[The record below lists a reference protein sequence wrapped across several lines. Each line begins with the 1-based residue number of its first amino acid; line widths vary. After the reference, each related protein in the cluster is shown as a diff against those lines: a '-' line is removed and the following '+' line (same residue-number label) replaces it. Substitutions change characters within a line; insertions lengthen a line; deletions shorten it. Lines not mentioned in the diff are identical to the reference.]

1 MIRVN
6 LLPTKQSARRVGTK
20 GSSAATGQQGL
31 VVAVGAALAASLLL
45 CGVAYYLKSDELER
59 ITKTNASL
67 QHQAAAVKEE
77 IKDHD
82 DIRAKLADIEARER
96 AIASLQAARTGPTSV
111 MLELVRAVSPG
122 RGPTVDMET
131 TERLRKDNPTALPN
145 PDWDTRR
152 LWLSDYSEADRVVK
166 MTGLARDGEDVSE
179 LVRRLS
185 VSQMFTDIKLLT
197 GQKGMDTDTKLEL
210 VKFQLS
216 AKARY

>member
-6 LLPTKQSARRVGTK
+6 LLPTKQSAKRVSAK
-20 GSSAATGQQGL
+20 SSATDPQQGL
-31 VVAVGAALAASLLL
+31 VIAVAAALLLSGLL
-45 CGVAYYLKSDELER
+45 CAVAYYLKNTELENVTKINTGLQLQASR
-59 ITKTNASL
+59 I
-67 QHQAAAVKEE
+67 KEE

-82 DIRAKLADIEARER
+82 EIRAKLAEIESRER

-122 RGPTVDMET
+122 RGPTIDMET

-152 LWLSDYSEADRVVK
+152 LWLTDYAEEARTVK
-166 MTGLARDGEDVSE
+166 FTGLARDGEDVSE

-185 VSQMFTDIKLLT
+185 VSRMFSDIKLLT
-197 GQKGMDTDTKLEL
+197 GQKGMDTGTKLEL

-216 AKARY
+216 ARARY